1 MIRNECGLIMAAGS
15 MRVHGF
21 FCPQVAEALAIFHG
35 LRFASEVG
43 LFPLHVESDCLKV
56 IKLLQDGLVPCCDLG
71 LVIFDIFSL
80 VRSSSVLSFSF
91 VPRLANRVA
100 DVLAKMT
107 FSVVF
112 DLFWIDSCTPF
123 VEKLVLNDFPG

>member
-35 LRFASEVG
+35 LRFAFEVA
-43 LFPLHVESDCLKV
+43 LFPLYVEFNCLEV
-56 IKLLQDGLVPCCDLG
+56 IKLLQDGLVPCSDLD
-71 LVIFDIFSL
+71 LVISDILSL
-80 VRSSSVLSFSF
+80 VRSLSVLSFSF

-100 DVLAKMT
+100 DVLAKMA
-107 FSVVF
+107 FSTGS
-112 DLFWIDSCTPF
+112 DLFLIESCTPF
-123 VEKLVLNDFPG
+123 VEKLVLEDFPN